1 MTDPTSQLPRI
12 GRILMRWMLLPL
24 AVVVFAVLLVVGAV
38 IWRTLPGGDIDLR
51 LPSLSKKV
59 AVTIDTD
66 GIPRIAAGT
75 EADAATALGF
85 LHARERMFQM
95 DLMRR
100 VARGEI
106 SELVGKP
113 AIRLDRLNRTLNLRD
128 HAKADLDALSA
139 ETCAVL
145 EAYATGVNAWIDREG
160 RFASL
165 EFALLG
171 APRHWTAADSLL
183 WGKTMGLYLSGN
195 WRTELAR
202 LHLSDHLTREQIEAL
217 WPRQDALPAQASLPA
232 SSPASG
238 IVARAW
244 ASLLPNFP
252 DPFTL
257 PSSASNGW
265 AVDGANSATGHPL
278 LAGDPHL
285 SYGMPAIWYLA
296 RIDLPD
302 RSLVGGTAPGLPF
315 LVVGQ
320 NGHIAW
326 TFTTTGADVQDLFIE
341 TADAGGV
348 MTESGPRPF
357 ITRTE
362 TIHIRGETDETLV
375 VRETTHGPVISDLVG
390 ERDRIITVSMANLA
404 PGDTAASGLLA
415 LNRARS
421 VAEAGAVAAR
431 ISSPV
436 QNLTVADRDT
446 IGFFVTG
453 RVPIRRSG
461 RGAWPANGADGSG
474 DWIGWAS
481 GDELPHVVSPPS
493 GRVVNAN
500 ERVAPPDFPIFL
512 GRDWFSDVRA
522 RRIRQMLDTTPSA
535 TVADFA
541 AMQVD
546 DLDLIAVELLPRL
559 RPFSPSLA
567 TWDGRMREDLAA
579 PLIYNAWMIA
589 FGRRLLE
596 TQLVP
601 PGEAGAA
608 APWPD
613 FVHKALRPGGT
624 DFCNGSCD
632 DLLRQSLSEAMATLT
647 NRFGPDIASWRWGAA
662 HSAGFGAPALRAIP
676 FLDRLTEARI
686 AAPGSDATVGRG
698 GVRQDNFESVHG
710 AAYRGIYDLADQERS
725 RFLVSPGQSG
735 NPLSNLSRNFL
746 QRWHDGDTISIS
758 SRPTS
763 VAVRI
768 GLSP

>member
-1 MTDPTSQLPRI
+1 
-12 GRILMRWMLLPL
+12 MRWILVPL
-24 AVVVFAVLLVVGAV
+24 AIILIVVLLVAGAV
-38 IWRTLPGGDIDLR
+38 VWRTLPGGDLNVQVAG
-51 LPSLSKKV
+51 LSGPV
-59 AVTIDTD
+59 SITIDAD
-66 GIPRIAAGT
+66 GIPRIAATT
-75 EADAATALGF
+75 EQDGATTLGF

-106 SELVGKP
+106 SELVGMP
-113 AIRLDRLNRTLNLRD
+113 ALRLDQLNRTLNLRD
-128 HAKADLDALSA
+128 HAQADLEAVPAD
-139 ETCAVL
+139 TRAVL
-145 EAYATGVNAWIDREG
+145 EAYATGVNAWIDRRG
-160 RFASL
+160 RFAAL

-171 APRHWTAADSLL
+171 TPRHWTAADSLL

-202 LHLSDHLTREQIEAL
+202 LHLSDHLSPQRIDAL
-217 WPRQDALPAQASLPA
+217 WPSQDARPTQAWLPV
-232 SSPASG
+232 SG
-238 IVARAW
+238 LVARAW

-257 PSSASNGW
+257 PASASNAW
-265 AVDGANSATGHPL
+265 AVDGAHSATGHPM

-285 SYGMPAIWYLA
+285 SFGMPAIWYLA

-302 RSLVGGTAPGLPF
+302 RSLVGATAPGVPF
-315 LVVGQ
+315 LVIGQ

-348 MTESGPRPF
+348 MTESGKQPF
-357 ITRTE
+357 SIRTE
-362 TIHIRGETDETLV
+362 TIHIRGAPDQTLV
-375 VRETTHGPVISDLVG
+375 VRETAHGPVISDLVG
-390 ERDRIITVSMANLA
+390 ERGRIITVSMANLS

-436 QNLTVADRDT
+436 QNLTVADGRD
-446 IGFFVTG
+446 IGFFVSG

-461 RGAWPANGADGSG
+461 TSAWPANGADGSG
-474 DWIGWAS
+474 EWMGWAS
-481 GDELPHVVSPPS
+481 GTDLPHVVSPPS

-500 ERVAPPDFPIFL
+500 ERVAPPDFPVFL
-512 GRDWFSDVRA
+512 GRDWFGDVRA
-522 RRIRQMLDTTPSA
+522 RRIRQMLDARPKA

-546 DLDLIAVELLPRL
+546 DLDLIATEILPRL
-559 RPFSPSLA
+559 KPLSAALA
-567 TWDGRMREDLAA
+567 NWDGRMREDLAA

-589 FGRRLLE
+589 FGRHILE
-596 TQLVP
+596 AQSVP

-613 FVHKALRPGGT
+613 LVREALRPGGT
-624 DFCNGSCD
+624 DFCNGPCD
-632 DLLRQSLSEAMATLT
+632 ELLRQSLSEAMTTLT
-647 NRFGPDIASWRWGAA
+647 GRFGPDISTWRWGAA
-662 HSAGFGAPALRAIP
+662 HSASFGALALRAIP
-676 FLDRLTEARI
+676 FLDRLTEART
-686 AAPGSDATVGRG
+686 ATSGSDSTVGRG

-725 RFLVSPGQSG
+725 RFIVSPGQSG
-735 NPLSNLSRNFL
+735 NPLSVLSRNFL
-746 QRWHDGDTISIS
+746 QRWHDGDTISIT
-758 SRPTS
+758 SRPAS